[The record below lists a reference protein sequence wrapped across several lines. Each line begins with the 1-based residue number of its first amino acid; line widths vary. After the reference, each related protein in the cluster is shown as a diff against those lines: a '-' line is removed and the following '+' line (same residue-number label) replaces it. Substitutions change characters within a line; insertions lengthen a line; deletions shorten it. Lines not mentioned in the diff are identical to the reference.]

1 MPTRYSDP
9 RLRELLAAEYALGS
23 LRGRA
28 RDRFRSLMRYDR
40 GLQLEVAQWEARL
53 QPIADRLPERQP
65 PARVW
70 QTIGSRLGH
79 ESPEVALA
87 ATASAATHGQPPST
101 RSRWGLAWWRGLA
114 VAMALSTISLA
125 IVLRTNDQP
134 ATGGP
139 GTAASGGM
147 MAILTDASAQPTM
160 LVSWPMQARSD
171 GKVELRVRIIMDH
184 PTMDANTSWQLWLMP
199 ADANARPQSVGLVG
213 IEPEQRLLVDAAMLK
228 ALSEGSGMALSNEPA
243 GGSPSGAPSGPVIF
257 RGPCIKV

>member
-40 GLQLEVAQWEARL
+40 GLQREVAQWEARL

-79 ESPEVALA
+79 GSPEVVLA
-87 ATASAATHGQPPST
+87 AAAPPGQPPST
-101 RSRWGLAWWRGLA
+101 PSRWGLAWWRGLA

-125 IVLRTNDQP
+125 VVLRTGDQP
-134 ATGGP
+134 APGGA
-139 GTAASGGM
+139 GTAVSAGM

-199 ADANARPQSVGLVG
+199 ADGNARPRSVGLVG

-228 ALSEGSGMALSNEPA
+228 ALTESSGMALSNEPA
-243 GGSPSGAPSGPVIF
+243 GGSPSGVPSGPVIF